1 MLRLYNIDNCGYCA
15 MVRRV
20 LDQLNL
26 EYEKV
31 DVPWPHSERKE
42 VFEVSGQYMVPV
54 LLDGDQVLDD
64 EYQIID
70 HLKRTYPVNS

>member
-26 EYEKV
+26 EYETV

-54 LLDGDQVLDD
+54 LVDGDQVLDD

>member
-1 MLRLYNIDNCGYCA
+1 
-15 MVRRV
+15 MVRQV

-54 LLDGDQVLDD
+54 LVDGDQVLDD

-70 HLKRTYPVNS
+70 HLKQTYPVNS

>member
-15 MVRRV
+15 MVRQV
-20 LDQLNL
+20 LAQLNL
-26 EYEKV
+26 EYEPV

-54 LLDGDQVLDD
+54 LVDGDQVLDD

-70 HLKRTYPVNS
+70 HLKRTYPVHS

>member
-15 MVRRV
+15 MVRQV

-26 EYEKV
+26 EYETV

-54 LLDGDQVLDD
+54 LVDGNQVLDD